1 MSHEAAFHD
10 GYRKALEEVMR
21 LLDSL
26 GFDLDEDERL
36 ATLREEIGERMQR
49 ARQMSGSSLAA
60 DASGKAGY

>member
-10 GYRKALEEVMR
+10 GYRKALEEVVR

-26 GFDLDEDERL
+26 GLDDDERL
-36 ATLREEIGERMQR
+36 ATLYEEVAERMQR
-49 ARQMSGSSLAA
+49 ARLMSGSSLAS